1 MHDRIKE
8 VRTVLGLSQQ
18 EFADRIG
25 IKRGAVANYEVGR
38 NEPIDAI
45 ISLICREFHVDER
58 WLRTGDGKM
67 FTATTR
73 DEEIMDFV
81 GRATIGAGD
90 DFKRRFLLAL
100 ARLPEER
107 WADIED
113 FARQITAENA
123 KEVQE
128 INPAPLSLLFCFSLC
143 CAQQCQ
149 RQPQLLFACLI
160 QQPLDF
166 SP

>member
-1 MHDRIKE
+1 MLLLQKML
-8 VRTVLGLSQQ
+8 TLSQHCAILVVRSDTYARSHQ
-18 EFADRIG
+18 GSPHRPRPF
-25 IKRGAVANYEVGR
+25 VANYEVGR

-123 KEVQE
+123 KEEQ
-128 INPAPLSLLFCFSLC
+128 
-143 CAQQCQ
+143 
-149 RQPQLLFACLI
+149 
-160 QQPLDF
+160 D
-166 SP
+166 

>member
-1 MHDRIKE
+1 MINNVENGR
-8 VRTVLGLSQQ
+8 
-18 EFADRIG
+18 A
-25 IKRGAVANYEVGR
+25 AVSDIMIA
-38 NEPIDAI
+38 
-45 ISLICREFHVDER
+45 SICRTYGVNER
-58 WLRTGDGKM
+58 WLRTGDGEM

-123 KEVQE
+123 KEEQ
-128 INPAPLSLLFCFSLC
+128 
-143 CAQQCQ
+143 
-149 RQPQLLFACLI
+149 
-160 QQPLDF
+160 D
-166 SP
+166 